1 MRKSA
6 EALEKKRLQGIAREY
21 REKGYQ
27 VLLHPDETDL
37 PSFLSGFQPDM
48 IALGDKE
55 KVVVEVK
62 SKSTLSKADYLTALA
77 NAVNAQSGW
86 RFELVVTNPVSP
98 SVVEE
103 SAEILTQSEIQA
115 RIGSAHQLLSSNQED
130 AATIL
135 AWSAVEAVLR
145 LIVKRQGI
153 AIGRQP
159 LLLIKELYSLGI
171 LSREDYELLQEGMRF
186 RNLIVHGFQSTEPT
200 SELVRE
206 LIRIV
211 EKLLTSSEVWD
222 GLSRRTFI
230 GSGRLISRH
239 GNEWR
244 CDTWLAQLF
253 NGCVV
258 VRAFNV
264 EKVPADVDRWLKQC
278 EPFRLIGTLN
288 DGQNLTVENIHFSHR
303 LWRFHQ
309 GTTEIFQSFVHRPGF
324 VEIANLDG
332 MEESFQSIT
341 CEVTNLFLGGKV
353 EPIEANV
360 EQVKIR
366 LNWLA
371 HHNDNRQ
378 RMEALKT
385 AGILSS
391 ITIDPLE
398 RMSEDRLDDLVRA
411 LCGLLTFAQRAP
423 VHCVAQH
430 WKDVNGTIVR
440 SRYQEPVFY
449 YPTRFRPLIP
459 AESLATFLQGTH
471 ENYKKYWETWDLGEA
486 INHYVQA
493 MSLRSSW
500 SQAVGFFTAL
510 ETLKD
515 AFLKQ
520 PGRGELGYLVSK
532 GGFKDKEIVS
542 QVIELL
548 DERFEIFKDLPDED
562 RQALEESLKGRIGSL
577 NMRAYKLVLRDIF
590 RELGVP
596 FDDYE
601 LKWLVKLRNQ
611 IIHGGSPDF
620 SQKTPWKNLSEAY
633 EWVARFAGL
642 LVERTILAILDYQ
655 GDCERFDQ
663 VVSAS
668 SP

>member
-6 EALEKKRLQGIAREY
+6 EALERKRLQGIAREY

-37 PSFLSGFQPDM
+37 PSFLSCFQPDM

-86 RFELVVTNPVSP
+86 RFELVVTNPASP

-206 LIRIV
+206 LIRIA
-211 EKLLTSSEVWD
+211 EKLLTSSEVWG

-230 GSGRLISRH
+230 GSGRLICRYD
-239 GNEWR
+239 NEWR

-264 EKVPADVDRWLKQC
+264 EKAPADVDRWLKQC

-360 EQVKIR
+360 EQAKIR
-366 LNWLA
+366 FNWLP
-371 HHNDNRQ
+371 HYNDNRQ
-378 RMEALKT
+378 RVEALKT

-398 RMSEDRLDDLVRA
+398 QMSEHQLDDLVRA
-411 LCGLLTFAQRAP
+411 LCGLLTFAQRSP
-423 VHCVAQH
+423 VHCVAQQ
-430 WKDVNGTIVR
+430 WKDANGIILK

-449 YPTRFRPLIP
+449 SPTIFRPLIP
-459 AESLATFLQGTH
+459 AETLATFIQDSF
-471 ENYKKYWETWDLGEA
+471 ENYKRQWKPWDLGHA
-486 INHYVQA
+486 IDHYIQA

-500 SQAVGFFTAL
+500 SQAIGFFTAL
-510 ETLKD
+510 ETLKN
-515 AFLKQ
+515 AFLQQ
-520 PGRGELGYLVSK
+520 PGRAELGYHVPK
-532 GGFKDKEIVS
+532 GEFRKKHIVS

-548 DERFEIFKDLPDED
+548 AKNFEVFKDLSGDEK
-562 RQALEESLKGRIGSL
+562 RSLYGKAGEL
-577 NMRAYKLVLRDIF
+577 NRRAYKLVLREMF
-590 RELGVP
+590 RELRMTI
-596 FDDYE
+596 DDDE
-601 LKWLVKLRNQ
+601 LRRLVDLRNQ
-611 IIHGGSPDF
+611 IIHRGSPDYGK
-620 SQKTPWKNLSEAY
+620 SPWKEPAEAASEA
-633 EWVARFAGL
+633 ARFAG

-655 GDCERFDQ
+655 GGSERYDQ
-663 VVSAS
+663 IVSAPS
-668 SP
+668 L